1 MNRIF
6 ATASAALLALAL
18 TAPALSAQDLG
29 LKQLQDSAVS
39 SMAKLGMDT
48 SMVDVLTLDEL
59 AQVQAITN
67 SGESEQSQKGRLD
80 TVLRTAEERIATGG
94 AVVPTGPVG
103 DIQASDLEGIDD
115 VRHSVRAEIAE
126 LGLNTEV
133 DVDQLTNDQLMQVNL
148 TLQQSANESEKK
160 MKVRELLE
168 IN

>member
-18 TAPALSAQDLG
+18 TAPGLSAQDLG

-48 SMVDVLTLDEL
+48 SMVEVLTLDEL

-67 SGESEQSQKGRLD
+67 SGESEQSQKGRID

-126 LGLNTEV
+126 LGLNSEV
-133 DVDQLTNDQLMQVNL
+133 DVDQLTNDQLMQINL
-148 TLQQSANESEKK
+148 TVQRSANESEKK
-160 MKVRELLE
+160 MAIRKLLE
-168 IN
+168 N

>member
-48 SMVDVLTLDEL
+48 SMVEVLTLDEL

-67 SGESEQSQKGRLD
+67 SGESEQSQKGRID

-126 LGLNTEV
+126 LGLNSEV
-133 DVDQLTNDQLMQVNL
+133 DVDQLTNDQLMQINL
-148 TLQQSANESEKK
+148 TVQRSANESEKK
-160 MKVRELLE
+160 MAIRKLLE
-168 IN
+168 N

>member
-18 TAPALSAQDLG
+18 TAPGLSAQDLG

-48 SMVDVLTLDEL
+48 SMVEVLTLDEL

-67 SGESEQSQKGRLD
+67 SGESEQSQKGRID

-94 AVVPTGPVG
+94 AVVPTGPAG

-126 LGLNTEV
+126 LGLNSEV
-133 DVDQLTNDQLMQVNL
+133 DVDQLTNDQLMQINL
-148 TLQQSANESEKK
+148 TVQRSANESEKK
-160 MKVRELLE
+160 MAIRKLLE
-168 IN
+168 N

>member
-18 TAPALSAQDLG
+18 TTPAVTAQDLG

-48 SMVDVLTLDEL
+48 SMVEVLTLDEL

-67 SGESEQSQKGRLD
+67 SGESEQSQKGRID

-126 LGLNTEV
+126 LGLNSEV
-133 DVDQLTNDQLMQVNL
+133 DVDQLTNDQLMQINL
-148 TLQQSANESEKK
+148 TVQRSANESEKK
-160 MKVRELLE
+160 MAIRKLLE
-168 IN
+168 N

>member
-18 TAPALSAQDLG
+18 TAPGLSAQDLG

-48 SMVDVLTLDEL
+48 SMVEVLTLDEL

-133 DVDQLTNDQLMQVNL
+133 DVDQLTNDQLMQINL
-148 TLQQSANESEKK
+148 TVQRSANESEKK
-160 MKVRELLE
+160 MAIRKLLE
-168 IN
+168 N

>member
-18 TAPALSAQDLG
+18 TAPALTAQDLG

-39 SMAKLGMDT
+39 NMAKLGMDT
-48 SMVDVLTLDEL
+48 SMVEVLTLDEL
-59 AQVQAITN
+59 AQIQAITN

-94 AVVPTGPVG
+94 AVVPTGPAG

-133 DVDQLTNDQLMQVNL
+133 DVDKLTNDQLMQVNL

-160 MKVRELLE
+160 MKVRELLQ